1 MDKIEINS
9 TSPFTAT
16 CPDVIIRLGEQTRLI
31 FRPEIVK
38 NSSDPSACVHGRFI
52 YQKKARADKW
62 ENFER
67 TPLTSIK
74 KEEGFQLEL
83 KASELAVLMR
93 ELSGLYRLGRSGG
106 VPQGKVEFLK
116 VEQSLST
123 LLQLT
128 QQDLQAFL
136 SANTTDALKTLGAIL
151 KWFTNQ
157 TAALELVSG
166 EEELRGLNA
175 LLGLAS
181 LRTIVKLWK
190 ENSGN
195 AKEDFWQ
202 QFLSQHTYVLS
213 QLLAYP
219 LILIKDKAYVGGKSI
234 NNSGGNLV
242 DFLCRLNSSGAA
254 VLVEI
259 KTPQTAL
266 LGAPY
271 RNILPPS
278 SELIGAISQVLQ
290 YKESL
295 MQELHSLQHE
305 SPQLSGA
312 EPYCVII
319 AGSASRE
326 LTDDVKRRSFER
338 FRERVTGVRILTFD
352 EVFSRIEDL
361 VKLLENAEELP
372 QRTA

>member
-1 MDKIEINS
+1 MTFGDRSKWWLH
-9 TSPFTAT
+9 FG
-16 CPDVIIRLGEQTRLI
+16 LLI
-31 FRPEIVK
+31 AV
-38 NSSDPSACVHGRFI
+38 AGC
-52 YQKKARADKW
+52 
-62 ENFER
+62 ER
-67 TPLTSIK
+67 DRTYDEKPI
-74 KEEGFQLEL
+74 
-83 KASELAVLMR
+83 
-93 ELSGLYRLGRSGG
+93 
-106 VPQGKVEFLK
+106 GKV
-116 VEQSLST
+116 
-123 LLQLT
+123 
-128 QQDLQAFL
+128 
-136 SANTTDALKTLGAIL
+136 
-151 KWFTNQ
+151 
-157 TAALELVSG
+157 
-166 EEELRGLNA
+166 
-175 LLGLAS
+175 
-181 LRTIVKLWK
+181 
-190 ENSGN
+190 
-195 AKEDFWQ
+195 
-202 QFLSQHTYVLS
+202 
-213 QLLAYP
+213 
-219 LILIKDKAYVGGKSI
+219 
-234 NNSGGNLV
+234 
-242 DFLCRLNSSGAA
+242 
-254 VLVEI
+254 VEI

>member
-195 AKEDFWQ
+195 AKEEFWQ

-326 LTDDVKRRSFER
+326 LTDDVK
-338 FRERVTGVRILTFD
+338 
-352 EVFSRIEDL
+352 
-361 VKLLENAEELP
+361 
-372 QRTA
+372 

>member
-1 MDKIEINS
+1 
-9 TSPFTAT
+9 
-16 CPDVIIRLGEQTRLI
+16 
-31 FRPEIVK
+31 
-38 NSSDPSACVHGRFI
+38 
-52 YQKKARADKW
+52 
-62 ENFER
+62 
-67 TPLTSIK
+67 
-74 KEEGFQLEL
+74 
-83 KASELAVLMR
+83 
-93 ELSGLYRLGRSGG
+93 
-106 VPQGKVEFLK
+106 
-116 VEQSLST
+116 
-123 LLQLT
+123 
-128 QQDLQAFL
+128 
-136 SANTTDALKTLGAIL
+136 
-151 KWFTNQ
+151 
-157 TAALELVSG
+157 
-166 EEELRGLNA
+166 
-175 LLGLAS
+175 
-181 LRTIVKLWK
+181 
-190 ENSGN
+190 
-195 AKEDFWQ
+195 
-202 QFLSQHTYVLS
+202 VLS